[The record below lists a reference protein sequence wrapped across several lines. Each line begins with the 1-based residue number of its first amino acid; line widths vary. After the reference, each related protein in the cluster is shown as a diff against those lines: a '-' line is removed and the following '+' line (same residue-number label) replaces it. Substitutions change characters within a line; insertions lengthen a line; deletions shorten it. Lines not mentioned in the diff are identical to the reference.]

1 MTNPLV
7 TVVCLCFNHE
17 RFVTEAVESVINQT
31 YNNLQII
38 IVDDASTDNSVNQI
52 KLLAQKY
59 PKVQTILLTENQGN
73 CKAFNL
79 AFQQA
84 KGKYI
89 IDFATDDVM
98 LKNRISEQV
107 SFFEKQT
114 EQVGVIF
121 SNAINIDEQ
130 GNDLNLHT
138 ATNVLIPQGDV
149 FSDVLARYFI
159 CPPTMMVKKEVLDKL
174 NGYDESLAYEDFDF
188 WIRSARDYHYAYQN
202 QIITKRRIVKTSHSK
217 SFVKFE
223 KMTDSTRIVCEKAY
237 YLCNSEVEFEAL
249 QKRINHEI
257 LFAFRQKH
265 WNVVVNYSFL
275 VKKLNRSKLRNQFII
290 FSAKL
295 FSILK

>member
-1 MTNPLV
+1 MSNPLV
-7 TVVCLCFNHE
+7 TVICLCYNHE

-31 YNNLQII
+31 YKNLQII
-38 IVDDASTDNSVNQI
+38 VVNDASTDNSVNQI

-59 PKVQTILLTENQGN
+59 PHLQTIILPQNQGN

-98 LKNRISEQV
+98 FANRIAEQV
-107 SFFEKQT
+107 SFFEQQT

-130 GNDLNLHT
+130 GNELNLHT
-138 ATNVLIPQGDV
+138 ETNALIPQGNV

-174 NGYDESLAYEDFDF
+174 IGYDESLAY
-188 WIRSARDYHYAYQN
+188 
-202 QIITKRRIVKTSHSK
+202 
-217 SFVKFE
+217 
-223 KMTDSTRIVCEKAY
+223 
-237 YLCNSEVEFEAL
+237 
-249 QKRINHEI
+249 
-257 LFAFRQKH
+257 
-265 WNVVVNYSFL
+265 
-275 VKKLNRSKLRNQFII
+275 
-290 FSAKL
+290 
-295 FSILK
+295 